1 MAATKV
7 MKFWAVCLAVLGKL
21 LASLGVSAPASAAR
35 REAALYERTLGNG
48 GAGTDAPGA
57 EVPKGVSSAEPHR
70 DPDAGSPTVPT
81 ARAVPRVPA
90 PRAVPQVNHAWPTR
104 RTVARP
110 ELPPT
115 IKQRIRAE
123 AHGSSP
129 GLRSRVT
136 RGLEPLMG
144 APCRTT
150 PRRTPR
156 AAGRRAGVRRSA
168 ARHRRGRP
176 SRGHPGRAPAGGRR
190 PYRLSRAATCP
201 MARPVGRTGTGRGA

>member
-70 DPDAGSPTVPT
+70 DPDVGSPTVPT

-144 APCRTT
+144 APVPHDTAPHT
-150 PRRTPR
+150 PAPR
-156 AAGRRAGVRRSA
+156 DGAQEYAAPQHATDADARPAAIPA
-168 ARHRRGRP
+168 ARRRVD
-176 SRGHPGRAPAGGRR
+176 
-190 PYRLSRAATCP
+190 AA
-201 MARPVGRTGTGRGA
+201 RTV

>member
-7 MKFWAVCLAVLGKL
+7 MQFWAVCLAVLGKL

-48 GAGTDAPGA
+48 SAGTDAPGG
-57 EVPKGVSSAEPHR
+57 EVPKGVPCAEPDR
-70 DPDAGSPTVPT
+70 DPDAGTPAVPT

-90 PRAVPQVNHAWPTR
+90 PRAVPQVDHAWPTR

-144 APCRTT
+144 APVPHDAAPHT
-150 PRRTPR
+150 PAPR
-156 AAGRRAGVRRSA
+156 DGAQEYAAPRNATDTDARPAAVPA
-168 ARHRRGRP
+168 ARRRVD
-176 SRGHPGRAPAGGRR
+176 
-190 PYRLSRAATCP
+190 T
-201 MARPVGRTGTGRGA
+201 ARTV